1 MVSKSLLVL
10 TAALATAWAQTT
22 TDEPTATA
30 EESSTGT
37 SSGEAVT
44 HTVNVGASG
53 HKFTPNEV
61 KAEVGDIIE
70 WRFYPTDHWV
80 IRGDYDNPCIPYEYI
95 GVNRQGFSSGTQKV
109 QAITDDG
116 PRYRVR
122 VNNTDP
128 FFFYCGAPESC
139 SKWKMMGVVNP
150 SKNETIEGWLKNAED
165 VDMQLRPGD
174 PWPKEG
180 ESTSTGATSEPT
192 ADNSDE
198 DDESSGS
205 GKKSLSTGAIAGI
218 AVGGAAVLLL
228 AGALLYLCGRRG
240 GFDKAYRKSFRN
252 SVPSAPPVVENPYS
266 PHPSVADPWA
276 AQKSPGLVAAPYGQ
290 SPPLSPHQSMP
301 YGTHPGMV
309 AQDGTPISYHEGY
322 HQPPMAASPATTPKP
337 HEQIA
342 PVELPG
348 SPDPNHSPLPAY
360 NNNNNNDGR
369 GFSWNG
375 DEQGYRP
382 TK

>member
-1 MVSKSLLVL
+1 MISKSLLVL
-10 TAALATAWAQTT
+10 TAALASVWAQTT

-30 EESSTGT
+30 EETSTGT

-80 IRGDYDNPCIPYEYI
+80 IQGDYDVPCIPYNYA
-95 GVNRQGFSSGTQKV
+95 GLNRKEGFSSGLQKV
-109 QAITDDG
+109 QAISDDG
-116 PRYRVR
+116 PRFRVR

-128 FFFYCGAPESC
+128 FVFYCGAPDSC
-139 SKWKMMGVVNP
+139 SKSKMIGIVNP
-150 SKNETIEGWLKNAED
+150 SKNQTIKGLLKNVED
-165 VDMQLRPGD
+165 VDRQLVPGD

-180 ESTSTGATSEPT
+180 EATSSGATSKPT
-192 ADNSDE
+192 SDNSDE
-198 DDESSGS
+198 DDESG
-205 GKKSLSTGAIAGI
+205 GGGKSLSAGAIAGI

-252 SVPSAPPVVENPYS
+252 SVPPAPSVVENPYS

-290 SPPLSPHQSMP
+290 SPPLSPHMSMP

-309 AQDGTPISYHEGY
+309 AQDGTPVSYHEGY
-322 HQPPMAASPATTPKP
+322 HQPPMAASPSATPKP

-348 SPDPNHSPLPAY
+348 SPDANHSPLPAY
-360 NNNNNNDGR
+360 NNNDGR
-369 GFSWNG
+369 GFSWGG

>member
-342 PVELPG
+342 PKRPG
-348 SPDPNHSPLPAY
+348 NFRVTEAIKY
-360 NNNNNNDGR
+360 GI
-369 GFSWNG
+369 
-375 DEQGYRP
+375 DESLQ
-382 TK
+382 